1 MPDDSSHGTR
11 VYSHRGVTGGVPSCR
26 VWIKGAGS
34 GLVDLS
40 VEINSGD
47 VCVDIIGF
55 SGNKERCEASLPALI
70 KKTPEAEAPG
80 VFVGE

>member
-1 MPDDSSHGTR
+1 MA
-11 VYSHRGVTGGVPSCR
+11 GGDPSPR
-26 VWIKGAGS
+26 VWVKGAES

-40 VEINSGD
+40 VEINRGD
-47 VCVDIIGF
+47 ACVDIIGF